1 MKSEE
6 FPASRRKEGL
16 AVMKQIPV
24 VVTVSRKTGQVIG
37 AERATVKEKDFQ
49 KICQALIDKGGGKE
63 GRETCRDGKRTE

>member
-24 VVTVSRKTGQVIG
+24 VVTVSRKTGQVIDAQR
-37 AERATVKEKDFQ
+37 AEADQESFR
-49 KICQALIDKGGGKE
+49 KICQALIGRGVGKE
-63 GRETCRDGKRTE
+63 ERETCRDGKRTE